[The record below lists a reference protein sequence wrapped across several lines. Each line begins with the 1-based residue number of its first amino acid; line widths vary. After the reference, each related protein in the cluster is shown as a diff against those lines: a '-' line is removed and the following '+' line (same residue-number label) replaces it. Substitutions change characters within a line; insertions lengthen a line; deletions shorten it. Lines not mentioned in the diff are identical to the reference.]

1 MVNLKKQRKA
11 GIPMEK
17 QRLFKM
23 SALERDILAKALDDT
38 QKEYHPKQAEQMRA
52 LMDKTIQAPK
62 RKLYLNDDEF
72 QWAVFALNSVRN
84 TYLSAGRSSGGFDRI
99 LLKLLNSKYKYAPT
113 R

>member
-1 MVNLKKQRKA
+1 
-11 GIPMEK
+11 MEK

-52 LMDKTIQAPK
+52 LMDKTIRAP
-62 RKLYLNDDEF
+62 YLNDDEF

-99 LLKLLNSKYKYAPT
+99 LLKLLNSKYKYVST